1 MHYIVLRHFDAYI
14 HTFIHTYILNTISAV
29 KPIQDDLME
38 SEHRKDS
45 DIAEDDDDEEEDE
58 EEETPRSLPG

>member
-1 MHYIVLRHFDAYI
+1 
-14 HTFIHTYILNTISAV
+14 
-29 KPIQDDLME
+29 ME

-45 DIAEDDDDEEEDE
+45 DIAEDDDEEEEEE

>member
-14 HTFIHTYILNTISAV
+14 HTFIHTYITNTISAV

-38 SEHRKDS
+38 SEHQKDS
-45 DIAEDDDDEEEDE
+45 DVAEDDDEEDE